1 MKNYFLSNQAIVDLG
16 EIAEYT
22 RSKWSQAQAK
32 KYYLALMETITT
44 IANYSIPL
52 GKDYSYIKE
61 GLKGYKMKSHVIFY
75 FQLSDGDILVV
86 RILHEKMD
94 FPSNI
99 LS

>member
-1 MKNYFLSNQAIVDLG
+1 
-16 EIAEYT
+16 
-22 RSKWSQAQAK
+22 
-32 KYYLALMETITT
+32 
-44 IANYSIPL
+44 
-52 GKDYSYIKE
+52 
-61 GLKGYKMKSHVIFY
+61 MKSHVIFY